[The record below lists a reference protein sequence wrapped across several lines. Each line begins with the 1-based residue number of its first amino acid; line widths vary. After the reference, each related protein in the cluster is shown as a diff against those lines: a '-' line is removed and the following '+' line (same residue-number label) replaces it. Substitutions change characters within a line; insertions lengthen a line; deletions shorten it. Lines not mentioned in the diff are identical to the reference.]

1 MPDNGLRAYGFHA
14 DEDSAKARAI
24 QPPRAAEELSK
35 ATSSADSADRALE
48 KVAHQYLS
56 NAFESDELPS
66 LTLAGLEERTPQF
79 SAVAIDD
86 SPIKETQTVKFLQSL
101 NGIPVYGSLVTVEV
115 RAGGELVTIDSA
127 IGDPRD
133 VSSAAT
139 LSPAEAVETLHRCL
153 NAQGPADSTLPR
165 LSYYYEQEEQ
175 RWRLVYIFEDIFC
188 ARDSFPDENS
198 IPPVLFADFVIDA
211 TSPQLV
217 EVLPRISAATGT
229 GVDAMGQPRRFQTN
243 LDLVSAAQQL
253 QNVTLN
259 IHTRDFA
266 FQDVAGRFNNLPGGY
281 VKAPPLPWNPIAVS
295 AHANSEVVAD
305 FLLRA
310 LGRRGLDGRGGPMV
324 SSINCVWA
332 AMGGNGRNW
341 PNSFWIKDQVV
352 FGQRQT
358 GPNIHS
364 FATALDMVA
373 HEFFHGVTQFSSRL
387 DLKGQTGALN
397 ESYSDIFGVIIA
409 NGPNPNWSTWRWDLG
424 ADTGAPLRD
433 FRQPSRPP
441 FGHPEHMSRYQNL
454 PLSTDFGGI
463 HINCGIHNKAA
474 FNIMN
479 SRDPQGQYLFTPA
492 VLAQIFYHALIAL
505 GPTAAFSDSRR
516 VVDLQARTILRGDPR
531 LSLKLNAIASGFS
544 SVGI

>member
-14 DEDSAKARAI
+14 DEDSTRARAI
-24 QPPRAAEELSK
+24 QPSLAADELSDD
-35 ATSSADSADRALE
+35 SSTDSADRAVE
-48 KVAHQYLS
+48 KVAQQYLS
-56 NAFESDELPS
+56 NAFESDAVPS

-79 SAVAIDD
+79 SAVAIDY
-86 SPIKETQTVKFLQSL
+86 SSIKETRSVKFVQSL

-115 RAGGELVTIDSA
+115 DAGRELVTLDSA

-133 VSSAAT
+133 ISPDAT
-139 LSPAEAVETLHRCL
+139 LSPADAVEALHRYL
-153 NAQGPADSTLPR
+153 NVPAPADSALPR

-175 RWRLVYIFEDIFC
+175 RWRLVYIFEDVFC
-188 ARDSFPDENS
+188 APDSFRDDNS
-198 IPPVLFADFVIDA
+198 IPPVVFADFVIDA
-211 TSPQLV
+211 HSPQLV

-243 LDLVSAAQQL
+243 LDVVTAAQQME
-253 QNVTLN
+253 NVALN

-266 FQDVAGRFNNLPGGY
+266 FQDVAGSFNNLPGAS

-305 FLLRA
+305 FLLRV

-332 AMGGNGRNW
+332 AMGANGRNW

-352 FGQRQT
+352 FGQRLV
-358 GPNIHS
+358 GPNIRS

-397 ESYSDIFGVIIA
+397 ESYSDIFGLLIA
-409 NGPNPNWSTWRWDLG
+409 NGLNPNWNSWRWELG
-424 ADTGAPLRD
+424 ADTGATLRD
-433 FRQPSRPP
+433 FRQPSR
-441 FGHPEHMSRYQNL
+441 FGHPEHMTQFQNL
-454 PLSTDFGGI
+454 PLNNDFGGI
-463 HINCGIHNKAA
+463 HVNCGIHNKAT
-474 FNIMN
+474 FEIMN
-479 SRDPQGQYLFTPA
+479 SRDPQGQFLFSPT
-492 VLAQIFYHALIAL
+492 VIAQIFYHALIAL
-505 GPTAAFSDSRR
+505 GPTASFADSRR

-531 LSLKLNAIASGFS
+531 LNLKLNAIASGFS
-544 SVGI
+544 AVGV